1 MGIIGIIGMVWLGL
15 VLAGAV
21 SYVIQRL
28 SGALLPPNPVAA
40 GGLERLGAAR
50 LVLGVGCLLGILLLM
65 SLNAGLMGMLSWIFA
80 ALVLAGVLIATPPN
94 VTIALSHWAGL
105 ALAATGVPLLLASQM
120 QPTPFD
126 GLLWLAL
133 CGVGVAWLAK
143 TRWAAPGPLP
153 LPAVAYMPQTS
164 GTGSRHHSQTPAA
177 QPTPSSA
184 SPRQL
189 AAPTPI
195 HQSPHLTLREPT
207 ERVIDI
213 VGRCFVG
220 QPQTLK
226 AWSQLLVRHANLFSG
241 LSTRPA
247 VVIHAG
253 PVGSGRATL
262 VNDLANRFGCRVD
275 RLEAGLDLTQV
286 VRGPLVLLTNPD
298 PLQQR
303 QLADAAAQGDRWR
316 NLLFVVRLDAPQLA
330 DLVDDTDQSRLRSAV
345 SALLDPKLVAVA
357 TVVPF
362 RLPEVQTLAAIAIRL
377 LVEEGERVGVTV
389 VRVDAAVAAEVAT
402 RIPDTMRDQ
411 GSAGMRHVISDFIGT
426 VMDDARAI
434 GCQRVTL
441 HLHNK
446 RLSSA
451 PA

>member
-1 MGIIGIIGMVWLGL
+1 
-15 VLAGAV
+15 
-21 SYVIQRL
+21 
-28 SGALLPPNPVAA
+28 
-40 GGLERLGAAR
+40 
-50 LVLGVGCLLGILLLM
+50 
-65 SLNAGLMGMLSWIFA
+65 
-80 ALVLAGVLIATPPN
+80 
-94 VTIALSHWAGL
+94 
-105 ALAATGVPLLLASQM
+105 
-120 QPTPFD
+120 
-126 GLLWLAL
+126 
-133 CGVGVAWLAK
+133 
-143 TRWAAPGPLP
+143 
-153 LPAVAYMPQTS
+153 
-164 GTGSRHHSQTPAA
+164 
-177 QPTPSSA
+177 
-184 SPRQL
+184 
-189 AAPTPI
+189 
-195 HQSPHLTLREPT
+195 
-207 ERVIDI
+207 VIDF

-220 QPQTLK
+220 QPQALQ
-226 AWSQLLVRHANLFSG
+226 AWSILLTRQANLFLG
-241 LSTRPA
+241 LSTRP
-247 VVIHAG
+247 VIVIHAG

-262 VNDLANRFGCRVD
+262 VNDLCTRFGSRVE
-275 RLEAGLDLTQV
+275 RLAAGMLLTEA

-330 DLVDDTDQSRLRSAV
+330 ELADDTDQNRLRSAV

-426 VMDDARAI
+426 VMDDARAV